1 MRNLGFE
8 WEGLEWWSHQ
18 PKNEQMDLMG
28 SSGIVLGK
36 QGEYHGTYH
45 QQCDLGS
52 FPKGAQQW
60 WLTFFGGGILF
71 SDKQTFCSLTANLDP
86 IELAGP
92 SLGLLSNSR
101 GSPRNTKVFCT
112 GKVNSTVNPTVCEN
126 PLGVYFHMFPPKF
139 RKEVAVVLFSPPGA
153 TPPNWSLKL
162 WPYGSLMGLLKITHL
177 MPTSD
182 ESTPPTR
189 SDGPCK
195 VFPSFPP
202 K

>member
-1 MRNLGFE
+1 
-8 WEGLEWWSHQ
+8 
-18 PKNEQMDLMG
+18 MDLMG

-60 WLTFFGGGILF
+60 WLTFFLGDSIFRQRNLLF
-71 SDKQTFCSLTANLDP
+71 LTANLDP

-153 TPPNWSLKL
+153 TPPNW
-162 WPYGSLMGLLKITHL
+162 MITVIL
-177 MPTSD
+177 NITNVYPRVWNFDPM
-182 ESTPPTR
+182 
-189 SDGPCK
+189 
-195 VFPSFPP
+195 VL
-202 K
+202 